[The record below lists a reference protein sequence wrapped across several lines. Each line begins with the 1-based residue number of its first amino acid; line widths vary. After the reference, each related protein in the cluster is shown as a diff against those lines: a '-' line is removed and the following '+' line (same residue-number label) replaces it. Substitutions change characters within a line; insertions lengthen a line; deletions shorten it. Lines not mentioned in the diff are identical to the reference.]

1 MPIENL
7 CATPSSDG
15 ATTPEMR
22 GTTLAGPRP
31 GRWGLEDVDLRC
43 VPHTDPELGV
53 IARGVLSTIDEVGA
67 PERLA
72 SRVQLV
78 LRRWYPAATVVIDAA
93 RTADSAPVWIIHRDG
108 PCHLG

>member
-1 MPIENL
+1 V
-7 CATPSSDG
+7 
-15 ATTPEMR
+15 TTLEMR
-22 GTTLAGPRP
+22 GTTMAEPRP

-43 VPHTDPELGV
+43 IPSTDPELSV

-93 RTADSAPVWIIHRDG
+93 PTGDGAPVWIVHRDG
-108 PCHLG
+108 RRLG